1 MELGTDLARVGRMQ
15 ETTATCDKIPTVDPA
30 AKNVP
35 AGCYKN
41 IAIVLMNEGKLA
53 EAIVPLQKATEL
65 NPQDALAWKL
75 LGDALSSTVSTKSED
90 GKIVYVIPAGTI
102 EAYQKYLHLE
112 PRGPYAGQV
121 QAALEEIARLTKRV
135 SATEGKGRERKELR
149 DSGARSLCRFSTG
162 AG

>member
-1 MELGTDLARVGRMQ
+1 MQ

-90 GKIVYVIPAGTI
+90 GKIVYVIPAGDHRSVPEI
-102 EAYQKYLHLE
+102 LAL
-112 PRGPYAGQV
+112 GAAGTV
-121 QAALEEIARLTKRV
+121 RR
-135 SATEGKGRERKELR
+135 
-149 DSGARSLCRFSTG
+149 TG
-162 AG
+162 AGSA